1 MTELKL
7 RVWWNRNGK
16 QTNFSVKDVEQAK
29 QVIERETQ
37 KDLKNPFVVWNA
49 FGLEVFEDGD
59 WCEFYNEDGLDI
71 LEIIN
76 QDKGIES

>member
-7 RVWWNRNGK
+7 RVWWNRNGN

-37 KDLKNPFVVWNA
+37 KDLKNPIVVWNA
-49 FGLEVFEDGD
+49 CGLEVFEDGD

-76 QDKGIES
+76 QDKGIEL